1 LKAGQFSI
9 IVPVKAYNAF
19 CAESLG
25 ACRRLYPDQELLFS
39 PDAEA
44 AGAEFPVPGVR
55 VLPSGPV
62 GPGAK
67 RDLCAAQAGGEFLAF
82 LDDDAFP
89 APGWLE
95 AAAEIFQDP
104 EVGAVGGPAVT
115 PPDDPVACWAS
126 GLVYESVLVGGPFAF
141 RYRPLRA
148 RDCDDYPTCN
158 LLVRRSVFEAIGG
171 FDTRFWPGEDTV
183 ACLKIVHEL
192 KKRLVYDPRVL
203 VYHHRRSMFSGH
215 LRQLNRYARHRGF
228 FVKRFPKTSL
238 RPSYFA
244 PTALLAWLALGWTP
258 ALAPVAWAQDW
269 GRAWALSLAAYLLLA
284 GLEAARMAV
293 KAPLAKRGPGLYFLL
308 AAGLVLTHLSYGWNL
323 LVGLLSVRMEEE
335 RSAMTGAA

>member
-1 LKAGQFSI
+1 LNQGQFSI
-9 IVPVKAYNAF
+9 IVPVKAFNAY
-19 CAESLG
+19 CEESLSV
-25 ACRRLYPDQELLFS
+25 CRRLYPDQELLFC
-39 PDAEA
+39 PDEA
-44 AGAEFPVPGVR
+44 PPGRDLPGVR

-67 RDLCAAQAGGEFLAF
+67 RDLCAAAARGEFLAF

-95 AAAEIFQDP
+95 AAAELFQDP
-104 EVGAVGGPAVT
+104 AVGAVGGPAVT
-115 PPDDPVACWAS
+115 PAGDPVTHWAS
-126 GLVYESVLVGGPFAF
+126 GLVYESLLVGGPFAF
-141 RYRPLRA
+141 RYRPLPA

-192 KKRLVYDPRVL
+192 KRRLVYDPRVL
-203 VYHHRRSMFSGH
+203 VFHHRRAMFGAH

-238 RPSYFA
+238 RASYFA
-244 PTALLAWLALGWTP
+244 PTALLVWACAGWIPALG
-258 ALAPVAWAQDW
+258 AGAWA
-269 GRAWALSLAAYLLLA
+269 GLWALSLLAYALLA
-284 GLEAARMAV
+284 LAEAARLCF
-293 KAPLAKRGPGLYFLL
+293 KAPRERRGARLFLL
-308 AAGLVLTHLSYGWNL
+308 VAGGLVLTHLSYGWNL
-323 LVGLLSVRMEEE
+323 MVGLLSVRMEEE
-335 RSAMTGAA
+335 RTAMTGKAA

>member
-1 LKAGQFSI
+1 MKQEQFSI
-9 IVPVKAYNAF
+9 IVPVKAFNAY
-19 CAESLG
+19 CEESLE

-39 PDAEA
+39 PDEA
-44 AGAEFPVPGVR
+44 PKDRALPGVR

-67 RDLCAAQAGGEFLAF
+67 RDLCAAAARGDFLAF
-82 LDDDAFP
+82 LDDDAYP

-104 EVGAVGGPAVT
+104 EVGAVCGPAVT
-115 PPDDPVACWAS
+115 PTDDPVAYWAS
-126 GLVYESVLVGGPFAF
+126 GLVYESLLVGGPFAF
-141 RYRPLRA
+141 RYRPLPA

-183 ACLKIVHEL
+183 ACLKIVHDL
-192 KKRLVYDPRVL
+192 KRRLVYDPRVL
-203 VYHHRRSMFSGH
+203 VYHHRRAMFGGH

-244 PTALLAWLALGWTP
+244 PTALLVWLCAGWIP
-258 ALAPVAWAQDW
+258 ALAVPAWA
-269 GRAWALSLAAYLLLA
+269 GLWALSLAAYGLLA
-284 GLEAARMAV
+284 LLEAARLSV
-293 KAPLAKRGPGLYFLL
+293 KAPADRRGAELYFLL
-308 AAGLVLTHLSYGWNL
+308 AAGLVITHLSYGWNL
-323 LVGLLSVRMEEE
+323 MVGLLSVHMEEE
-335 RSAMTGAA
+335 RTAMTGKAA